1 VIEYLFCEHEESF
14 EKLPRLLLAIKELN
28 LEIVV
33 NWTHKGNLD
42 DNIVVM
48 KYENLLS
55 LIIVVS

>member
-1 VIEYLFCEHEESF
+1 M
-14 EKLPRLLLAIKELN
+14 AIKELN